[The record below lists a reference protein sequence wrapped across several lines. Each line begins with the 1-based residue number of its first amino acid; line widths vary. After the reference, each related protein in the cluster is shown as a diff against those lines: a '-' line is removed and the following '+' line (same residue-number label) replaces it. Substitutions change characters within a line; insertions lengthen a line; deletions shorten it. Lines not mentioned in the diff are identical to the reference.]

1 MVLGVVA
8 LVVVFAAVYVFAAS
22 TTRREPKS
30 VLRILSDDPGEKPG
44 QKKDGR

>member
-1 MVLGVVA
+1 MLGVVA
-8 LVVVFAAVYVFAAS
+8 FVLVFAAVYVLAAS
-22 TTRREPKS
+22 TTHRKPKS